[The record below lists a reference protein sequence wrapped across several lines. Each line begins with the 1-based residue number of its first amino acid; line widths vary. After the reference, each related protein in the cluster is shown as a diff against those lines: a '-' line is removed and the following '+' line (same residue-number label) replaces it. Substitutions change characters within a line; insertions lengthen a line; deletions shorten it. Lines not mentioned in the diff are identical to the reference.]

1 MNKLLAIVLAASAVV
16 LPLTSE
22 ARGPEVQIQLHA
34 PALPLLL
41 PIPVGYVHFNS
52 QSYHAP
58 IGHVGYY
65 GEPGQY
71 RHPGHYYG
79 HPGQYRHPG
88 HYYGHPGHYRHP
100 GHHGGHGY
108 YDGGHRNDGD
118 HGQQRGGHRR

>member
-79 HPGQYRHPG
+79 HPG
-88 HYYGHPGHYRHP
+88 HYRHP